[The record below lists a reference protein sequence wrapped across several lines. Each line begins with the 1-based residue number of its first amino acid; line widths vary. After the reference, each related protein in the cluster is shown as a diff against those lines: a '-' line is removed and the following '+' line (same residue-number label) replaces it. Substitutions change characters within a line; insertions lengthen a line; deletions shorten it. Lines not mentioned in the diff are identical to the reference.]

1 MTIFDPWGTPEY
13 NKAEVNIGEFYQEQ
27 GKQEELKR
35 IIEMLKT
42 ATKKPSAAMAKVIER
57 LENDLR

>member
-1 MTIFDPWGTPEY
+1 MTIFNPWGRPEY
-13 NKAEVNIGEFYQEQ
+13 YLNEMNLFELGRDQ
-27 GKQEELKR
+27 GRHEELKR